1 MQIIVYILFFACE
14 LQIDKETQILMGIQV
29 CLRTS
34 AKKISVI
41 VIYLLLSSM
50 LNFES
55 LQPLWWLSLKLY
67 VNKHLAGAFRYCI

>member
-1 MQIIVYILFFACE
+1 MQIIVYILFFAFE

-34 AKKISVI
+34 TKKISVI
-41 VIYLLLSSM
+41 VIYLLLSSR

-67 VNKHLAGAFRYCI
+67 INKHLAGSFR

>member
-34 AKKISVI
+34 TKKISVI
-41 VIYLLLSSM
+41 VIYLLLSSR

-67 VNKHLAGAFRYCI
+67 ISKHLAGAFR

>member
-34 AKKISVI
+34 TKKISGDSH
-41 VIYLLLSSM
+41 LSFVK
-50 LNFES
+50 FEAQ
-55 LQPLWWLSLKLY
+55 L
-67 VNKHLAGAFRYCI
+67 